1 MGRQLRTKRAGEIE
15 LFTRATTGTTRD
27 TIDNYGVTDISS
39 TAANTYVLAAPE
51 TGVRKTLIAQQPT
64 SAAVVVRLT
73 TEAGAAVT
81 VGTTANT
88 RITFNSTV
96 QSVVELVGVNSTRW
110 AVVSVYPD
118 NVAANTTGTV
128 FGTS

>member
-1 MGRQLRTKRAGEIE
+1 MGRQLRSKRAGEVE
-15 LFTRATTGTTRD
+15 KFTRATTGTTRD
-27 TIDNYGVTDISS
+27 TIDNYGITELDS
-39 TAANTYVLAAPE
+39 TVANTYVLAAPVE
-51 TGVRKTLIAQQPT
+51 GVRKTLICQTPT
-64 SAAVVVRLT
+64 SAALVVRLT
-73 TEAGAAVT
+73 TEAGTSVT

-88 RITFNSTV
+88 RITFNSTA

-118 NVAANTTGTV
+118 NVAENTTGTV